1 MTVIKVKES
10 TFQAHA
16 TQLSNDVEGQSYDSR
31 SCGHMAYSNG
41 NAVQDLQE
49 AIVTSV
55 DAMKDLVILV
65 RKDVYRL
72 EQMGQAYAKQ
82 DQEAGKGIEKLG
94 DR

>member
-1 MTVIKVKES
+1 MSEVKVKES

-16 TQLSNDVEGQSYDSR
+16 TQLSNDVAGQSYDSR

-49 AIVTSV
+49 AIVSSV

-65 RKDVYRL
+65 RKDAYRL
-72 EQMGQAYAKQ
+72 EQMGQAYANQ
-82 DQEAGKGIEKLG
+82 DQEVGQGIEKLG